1 MEDTKSLDP
10 NYIVICSK
18 DASTHVC
25 VDAGKRISSH
35 NPLYGKPVN
44 LDDIGDLDSMKLM
57 ILDLK
62 QETAAIKKKTAA
74 FKQELKNETA
84 ALKQELKKKTAARKK
99 EIAARKESALNLN
112 PPIRKYKR
120 IIVTFVG
127 EHLNL
132 VKKINSE
139 FYNV

>member
-44 LDDIGDLDSMKLM
+44 LDDISDFHSMKLM

-62 QETAAIKKKTAA
+62 QETAAIKK
-74 FKQELKNETA
+74 
-84 ALKQELKKKTAARKK
+84 
-99 EIAARKESALNLN
+99 EIAARKESALKKENAALKQELKNEKTARKKEIAVLN
-112 PPIRKYKR
+112 TKIEKKR
-120 IIVTFVG
+120 NVLQKKL
-127 EHLNL
+127 LNL
-132 VKKINSE
+132 KKK
-139 FYNV
+139 